1 MFPILCQKL
10 RGDFVMWVV
19 KPHSLGVN
27 NIPQIVSLQ
36 VKTITES
43 VPATAII
50 RNNIRRSTSKCP
62 PNVIQLGVF
71 SFVI

>member
-43 VPATAII
+43 APAT
-50 RNNIRRSTSKCP
+50 T
-62 PNVIQLGVF
+62 L
-71 SFVI
+71 